1 MPCLYPGTGDVPVAD
16 WQTCNPQKNH
26 HTNNMNKPILTTLL
40 LGIIIGFTACNAP
53 QKIAYFQQAG
63 EPGAPKTEES
73 THIPDPVIK
82 VGDLLVIT
90 VNATNAE
97 SVTAFN
103 LPLVPTIGMNDYN
116 PSRTTISSYSGG
128 LQNYLVDNRGTVTL
142 PTIGEMKVDGLT
154 KSQLIEKIQQ
164 AIYPRFIKEVPIVLV
179 RYANFNVSVLGEVAR
194 PGNFILNKEAISIPE
209 ALALA
214 GDLTIYGRRDNLLL
228 IRQLPDRRETIRI
241 DLRDP
246 ALIHSPNYFLQ
257 QNDVLYVQP
266 NDPKSRSSALSTAET
281 ISLSI
286 IGTLISLSTLIINIV
301 K

>member
-1 MPCLYPGTGDVPVAD
+1 
-16 WQTCNPQKNH
+16 
-26 HTNNMNKPILTTLL
+26 MNKPLLQTLL
-40 LGIIIGFTACNAP
+40 LALLLSFTACNAP
-53 QKIAYFQQAG
+53 KQIAYFQQAG
-63 EPGAPKTEES
+63 EPGYTAPDES
-73 THIPDPVIK
+73 GHIPDPVIK
-82 VGDLLVIT
+82 IGDLLVIT
-90 VNATNAE
+90 VNATNPE

-128 LQNYLVDNRGTVTL
+128 LQNYLVDNRGTITM
-142 PTIGEMKVDGLT
+142 PTIGEIKIVGLT

-164 AIYPRFIKEVPIVLV
+164 AIYPRFIKEIPIVLV

-194 PGNFILNKEAISIPE
+194 PGNFVLNKEAISIPE

-214 GDLTIYGRRDNLLL
+214 GDLTIFGRRDNLLL

-246 ALIHSPNYFLQ
+246 ALIHSPHFFMQ

-266 NDPKSRSSALSTAET
+266 NDPRSRSSALSTAET

-286 IGTLISLSTLIINIV
+286 VGTLISLSSLIINIV